1 MKDRITKHGTRQA
14 QRAKRVV
21 PEEAQGDKV
30 GGDKISV
37 GNISRSQGVAIGRG
51 ARAAVQSGMGAKE
64 LHELFSA
71 IYQKIEARPPDPLV
85 EKEEITEQVKRI
97 EDEVATAEK
106 AEPAKIERWLRN
118 LAAMA
123 PDILEVTVAALTSP
137 LAGISTAVR
146 KIAQKAKEEMV

>member
-1 MKDRITKHGTRQA
+1 MHG
-14 QRAKRVV
+14 
-21 PEEAQGDKV
+21 DNV
-30 GGDKISV
+30 GGDNISV

-51 ARAAVQSGMGAKE
+51 AQATVQSGIGAKE
-64 LHELFSA
+64 LSQLFSA
-71 IYQKIEARPPDPLV
+71 IYQKIESRPPDPLV
-85 EKEEITEQVKRI
+85 EKEEITAQVKRI

-118 LAAMA
+118 LAVMA

-146 KIAQKAKEEMV
+146 KIAQKAKEEMT